1 MIGQVN
7 GMCEAKEE
15 RMNKYLGKVKQCIK
29 GFTMARFQQ
38 ILREENMEVDVLSKT
53 AFMDELFRD

>member
-1 MIGQVN
+1 MIGQAN

-29 GFTMARFQQ
+29 GFTMAQF
-38 ILREENMEVDVLSKT
+38 
-53 AFMDELFRD
+53 